1 MSGRIL
7 LSERSA
13 GQCSGVKA
21 VQADSP
27 GEQANVQVIRD
38 TTLGGYIMG
47 WIITILV
54 GALCGWLASIIMK
67 TNAQQGAFLNIIIG
81 IVGSILAQFVF
92 GNLLNIGGN
101 NAGNG
106 FNFLSIVWGVV
117 GSVILIVILKA
128 LKVLR

>member
-1 MSGRIL
+1 M
-7 LSERSA
+7 
-13 GQCSGVKA
+13 QQVKA

-27 GEQANVQVIRD
+27 GKQANVQAIRD
-38 TTLGGYIMG
+38 TTLGGNTMG

-67 TNAQQGAFLNIIIG
+67 TNAQQGAVANILIG
-81 IVGSILAQFVF
+81 IVGSLLAQWIF
-92 GNLLNIGGN
+92 GGLLNIGGGSV
-101 NAGNG
+101 AGSG
-106 FNFLSIVWGVV
+106 FSFWSIVWGVL